1 MEALYL
7 LIAVSVLVLCAVG
20 GVFVW
25 AVSSGQF
32 DDLNGPAYRILSDDD
47 ENS

>member
-7 LIAVSVLVLCAVG
+7 LIAVSVLVLCVVG

-25 AVSSGQF
+25 AVASGQF
-32 DDLNGPAYRILSDDD
+32 DDLIGPAYRILGDDD